1 MIKLKK
7 KITSAFLASIMA
19 LTMLS
24 FPASAE
30 ASITHERLAGEF
42 AAAKSYGE
50 IYERMTSSAIAPC
63 AKCHTPIWSDEKHY
77 VRNNVY
83 TCEKCG
89 PCEVLTKCQFCL
101 KNIYELQKFSATKIY
116 LTYSGSQKISQITGF
131 ISCEDCKGKTI
142 HSSINTK
149 YYVLWYGETVEA
161 SAPDNDDY
169 ADNISETNVQVE
181 GIEEG
186 DIVKTDGNN
195 IYVASEE
202 NSAVYVI
209 GTDNGKMEIIHTY
222 KRENAK
228 PAELLLY
235 DGKLIVIWKE
245 RGEERHVVHT
255 GIFSKEYSMGYT
267 GERENRAYVGNY
279 GRDYQHETIAEV
291 YETKNLKEIKAS
303 YSQKGNYIS
312 SRMVGSNIYLT
323 TTHAP
328 DLPNFFTA
336 EDTDKYIPSYTVN
349 GKTQLVKAADIIIP
363 KNIDVIRYT
372 IVGGLDVNSPSLFV
386 SNQLVLGKAD
396 ITYVS
401 KENIYVAGI
410 STVRNSYTRFTDIAK
425 FNYGR
430 GLIKFH
436 SAGRVHG
443 WVLNQMN
450 MDEHK
455 GYLRVASQID
465 DRNRKPS
472 LEANLTILDLNM
484 NTVSTITGIGETE
497 KMRSSRFMGD
507 IAYIVTFMMTD
518 PLYSFDLS
526 DPRNPKIL
534 DELKIPGYSSYMHS
548 WDNESLLGVGFSAN
562 DWGRKTGVKLS
573 MFDTK
578 DNENLSERHVYTID
592 LEELGARGNI
602 RSPIEDEHRSVI
614 VSQSRNLIAFPFSYS
629 YYEEG
634 SDDSKYVT
642 KYALFA
648 YDSKTGFRPLGEIE
662 SERQSGSIGFER
674 GVYIGDY
681 IYAIGQEKIVSARIS
696 RFEVVGELVYEG

>member
-1 MIKLKK
+1 MKK
-7 KITSAFLASIMA
+7 KITSAFLASVMA
-19 LTMLS
+19 LTVLI

-50 IYERMTSSAIAPC
+50 IYERMTSIAPC
-63 AKCHTPIWSDEKHY
+63 AKCRTPILQGEKHY
-77 VRNNVY
+77 VRGHIY

-101 KNIYELQKFSATKIY
+101 KNIYELEKFSA
-116 LTYSGSQKISQITGF
+116 SQIYITGSWKIRQIRGF
-131 ISCEDCKGKTI
+131 VSCEDCKGKTI
-142 HSSINTK
+142 HSSIDTK
-149 YYVLWYGETVEA
+149 YYIPNIDRVELIAPVGDEDAGE
-161 SAPDNDDY
+161 S
-169 ADNISETNVQVE
+169 SETNVQVE

-186 DIVKTDGNN
+186 DIVKTDGKN
-195 IYVASEE
+195 IYVASEK

-209 GTDNGKMEIIHTY
+209 KADNGKTEVIHTY

-235 DGKLIVIWKE
+235 DGKLIVIWEE
-245 RGEERHVVHT
+245 RGDERRTVYT
-255 GIFSKEYSMGYT
+255 EMFSKEYSMGYT
-267 GERENRAYVGNY
+267 GQRENPKYYDNVY
-279 GRDYQHETIAEV
+279 GWDYQRETIADI

-303 YSQKGNYIS
+303 YSQKGEFIS

-323 TTHAP
+323 TNYAP

-696 RFEVVGELVYEG
+696 RFEVVGELVYEELNERND